1 MRLPIVEIKEL
12 YDNDNELVHHY
23 ATVYGGCNQLEVDAY
38 TTGLVGGNA
47 SVHHFSITET
57 MGGQW
62 EIDTAK
68 AGNGRLDLSLH
79 FYGDSELM
87 TMIKAL
93 RLIADGLEFGKIS
106 KGFNL

>member
-1 MRLPIVEIKEL
+1 MDLPIVEIKEL
-12 YDNDNELVHHY
+12 YDDNNEPCHHY
-23 ATVYGGCNQLEVDAY
+23 ATIYGGCNQLEVDAY

-47 SVHHFSITET
+47 SIHNFSIRET

-62 EIDTAK
+62 HIDEAK
-68 AGNGRLDLSLH
+68 SDNMNLELSLT
-79 FYGDSELM
+79 FYGDSELI

-106 KGFNL
+106 NGFN